1 MSNQGVDDEPDYMSD
16 DFLAKCIPEDIR
28 PGFKRV
34 SSFVTV
40 IGASELVW
48 VQHNKISSSIRLK
61 IHVLKLR
68 FRHIKVNVNMICE
81 RKRTNKLNKIGL
93 PKG

>member
-40 IGASELVW
+40 IVASEIVW
-48 VQHNKISSSIRLK
+48 SRTI
-61 IHVLKLR
+61 R
-68 FRHIKVNVNMICE
+68 FRCPSGSKFMY
-81 RKRTNKLNKIGL
+81 
-93 PKG
+93 